1 MKGMSPSPM
10 QFGTRCV
17 VSVPASTSNIGP
29 GFDGIGCAVD
39 LRNEFEFELLPPGSA
54 CQAAL
59 SGNRCAGITTSANN
73 LAITTAQKFFRMQG
87 QLVPSFSLRAK
98 IEVPNARGLGSSST
112 AIVAGIVAGN
122 ALLGNP
128 LTEAE
133 LLDLAVELEG
143 HPDNVAPALLGGLI
157 IGAAHSKPLSYF
169 RLAVHED
176 VRFVFLIPDY
186 EVKTADARAVLPKTI
201 PHADG
206 IFNASRTP
214 IVVLSLTTGNLAPLA
229 SAIEDKLHQPYRK
242 QLFKGYDEFAA
253 AAMGAGAAGFC
264 VSGAGSTMLAVVSGA
279 GVDSVSAA
287 LKEALQRRGEN
298 GDVVELRPTPEGTRV
313 ATLP

>member
-1 MKGMSPSPM
+1 MSGTPPNPM

-29 GFDGIGCAVD
+29 GFDGIGCAVA
-39 LRNEFEFELLPPGSA
+39 LRNEFEFELLPPGSSSTA
-54 CQAAL
+54 TL
-59 SGNRCAGITTSANN
+59 SGSRSAGITTSPHN
-73 LAITTAQKFFRMQG
+73 LAIITAQKFFRMQG

-122 ALLGNP
+122 TLLGNP
-128 LTEAE
+128 LTEAQ

-157 IGAAHSKPLSYF
+157 IGAAQSKPLSYF
-169 RLAVHED
+169 RLAVHQD

-253 AAMGAGAAGFC
+253 EAIAAGAAGFC
-264 VSGAGSTMLAVVSGA
+264 VSGAGSTMLAVVHSTA
-279 GVDSVSAA
+279 IESVTAA
-287 LKEALQRRGEN
+287 LKQALQRRGES
-298 GDVVELRPTPEGTRV
+298 GDVIELSPTPEGTRV
-313 ATLP
+313 DTIQ